1 MILLY
6 HDILNMNIVSA
17 QALVDQAL
25 KEIETLEPTDVV
37 ELQKKQNCILIDIRD
52 IREIG
57 RAHV

>member
-1 MILLY
+1 
-6 HDILNMNIVSA
+6 MNIVSA